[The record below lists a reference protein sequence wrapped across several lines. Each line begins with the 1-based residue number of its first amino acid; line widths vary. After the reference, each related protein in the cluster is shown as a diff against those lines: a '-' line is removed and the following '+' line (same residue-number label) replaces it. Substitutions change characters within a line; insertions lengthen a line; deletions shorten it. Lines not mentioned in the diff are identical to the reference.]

1 MNTSILSRM
10 LVWITFL
17 SLCFVPVHALAQS
30 QTKPA
35 AAGRVTLDFKN
46 VELTDLIQTISELTG
61 KNFLYD
67 ETVQGKATIISPDSM
82 TLDAAYQL
90 FLTVLNV
97 KGFTVVP
104 SGNTN
109 KIVPLKNAKESS
121 LPTVV
126 NGGSKVTEQVIT
138 RVFRLKYQIG

>member
-1 MNTSILSRM
+1 MSIPIASRM
-10 LVWITFL
+10 VVWITFL
-17 SLCFVPVHALAQS
+17 ALCLVPIQSFAQS
-30 QTKPA
+30 KSKPDMD
-35 AAGRVTLDFKN
+35 GRVTLDFKN
-46 VELTDLIQTISELTG
+46 VELTELILTISELTG

-97 KGFTVVP
+97 KGYTVVP

-109 KIVPLKNAKESS
+109 KIVSLKSAKESS
-121 LPTVV
+121 LPTLV
-126 NGGSKVTEQVIT
+126 NGKGRGT
-138 RVFRLKYQIG
+138 